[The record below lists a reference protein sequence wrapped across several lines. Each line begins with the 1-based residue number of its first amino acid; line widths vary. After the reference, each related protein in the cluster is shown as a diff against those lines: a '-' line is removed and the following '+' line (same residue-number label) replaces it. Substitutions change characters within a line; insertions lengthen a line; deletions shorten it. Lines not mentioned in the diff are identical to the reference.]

1 MYALEM
7 GVKIIFSEDPA
18 RVLSNT
24 REFLASQPIL
34 HNLVLSILEARV
46 AGSEPGR
53 YWVAIE
59 QGKTVGVVL
68 QSPLS
73 FPATLT
79 PMEPEVV
86 VAMVDAIAE
95 AGVVLPGVNADA
107 ATAASFAGQ
116 WTERCKTGATPFMGT
131 RIYELLEEGEAP
143 NIKGELRRAL
153 AKDRGLMIRWTH
165 AFSEEAGEDTS
176 DTELRVDGRIAAG
189 EQWIWDDG
197 ETLSIAVHRAPAERV
212 TRIAGVYTPP
222 ELRKHGYATACVYAL
237 SNHLRRAGYRC
248 MLYTDLANPT
258 SNSIY
263 RRIGY
268 RAVGEALRYRFE

>member
-1 MYALEM
+1 MYALKM
-7 GVKIIFSEDPA
+7 GAKVLFSEDPA
-18 RVLSNT
+18 WVLSNA
-24 REFLASQPIL
+24 REFLASQPVL
-34 HNLVLSILEARV
+34 HNLVLSLLEARV
-46 AGSEPGR
+46 ARSEPGR

-59 QGKTVGVVL
+59 QGKTAGVVL

-86 VAMVDAIAE
+86 MAMVDAIAE
-95 AGVVLPGVNADA
+95 AGVVLPGVNGDA

-131 RIYELLEEGEAP
+131 RIYELLEDGETP
-143 NIKGELRRAL
+143 GIKGELRRAV
-153 AKDRGLMIRWTH
+153 AKDRSLMIDWTR
-165 AFSEEAGEDTS
+165 AFSAEVGEDAS
-176 DTELRVDGRIAAG
+176 DDEGRVDRGLAAG
-189 EQWIWDDG
+189 QLWIWDDA
-197 ETLSIAVHRAPAERV
+197 ETVSMAVARSPAEQV

-237 SNHLRRAGYRC
+237 SNHLRSAGYRS